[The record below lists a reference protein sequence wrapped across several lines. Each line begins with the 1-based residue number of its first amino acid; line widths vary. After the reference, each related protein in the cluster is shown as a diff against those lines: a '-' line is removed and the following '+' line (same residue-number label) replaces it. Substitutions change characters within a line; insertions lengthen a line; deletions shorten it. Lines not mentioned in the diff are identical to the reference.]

1 MARTLCKIMG
11 TVLLLVGILGFA
23 QPGLLGMH
31 LTPIHNVIHLVSGAT
46 ALYLGLNGSRSSV
59 RQFCL
64 VFGAVYLSLAV
75 LGVLAPDVVAAM
87 IGHDAHV
94 NASALGPDNI
104 VHVLVGGAFLAAGLK
119 MPARRL
125 A

>member
-1 MARTLCKIMG
+1 
-11 TVLLLVGILGFA
+11 
-23 QPGLLGMH
+23 
-31 LTPIHNVIHLVSGAT
+31 
-46 ALYLGLNGSRSSV
+46 
-59 RQFCL
+59 
-64 VFGAVYLSLAV
+64 
-75 LGVLAPDVVAAM
+75 
-87 IGHDAHV
+87 V